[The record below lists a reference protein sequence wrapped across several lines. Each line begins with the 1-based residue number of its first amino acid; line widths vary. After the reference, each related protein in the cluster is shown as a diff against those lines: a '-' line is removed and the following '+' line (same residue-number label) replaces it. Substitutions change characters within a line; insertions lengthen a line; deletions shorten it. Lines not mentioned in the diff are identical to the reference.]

1 MSDPFDPALDP
12 LRSIRGLDGVA
23 ALGGLYLLA
32 AVTVPVVPLVAG
44 VGYLLDVLDAAAR
57 NDDHPSLFGNVGR
70 LARRTVGGSLIAA
83 LYGGLPA
90 AILAM
95 TLFGASR
102 LPGDAAQGTVTG
114 LAITLGSTA
123 SLFLAMAIA
132 YLLPA
137 AWGLYADSGRLRD
150 AVALGRLGPITRAPA
165 YFVWTVAGWTVLIA
179 GLGLGDALS
188 AFVVGF
194 FVAGY
199 ATVVAV
205 GCWGRGLARTDAAPG
220 G

>member
-12 LRSIRGLDGVA
+12 LRSVRGLDGVA
-23 ALGGLYLLA
+23 ALGGLYVLT

-44 VGYLLDVLDAAAR
+44 VGYLVEVLDAVAR
-57 NDDHPSLFGNVGR
+57 GDDHPGVFENVGR
-70 LARRTVGGSLIAA
+70 LARLTVGGTVISA
-83 LYGGLPA
+83 LYGGVPA
-90 AILAM
+90 VILAM
-95 TLFGASR
+95 TLYGASG
-102 LPGDAAQGTVTG
+102 LPGDAAQGTITG

-132 YLLPA
+132 YALPA
-137 AWGLYADSGRLRD
+137 AWGLYAHSGRLRD
-150 AVALGRLGPITRAPA
+150 ALALGRLGPITRAPA
-165 YFVWTVAGWTVLIA
+165 YFVWTVTGWTVLIG
-179 GLGLGDALS
+179 GLAIGDALS
-188 AFVVGF
+188 VFVVGF

-199 ATVVAV
+199 ATVVTV